1 MNSAG
6 MWVADLALLID
17 TNVLIWLYKGDNRV
31 SKHAAAKI
39 NAGDEQIYI
48 SVLSAWEYGQ
58 KRLKH
63 PESLKPKFD
72 DVVAGLPHIKL
83 DLEYA
88 IHRYAVTLPLIHRD
102 PFDRMLIAQAI
113 HHDLTIVASDDK
125 IRQYPCKSLW

>member
-17 TNVLIWLYKGDNRV
+17 TNVLIWLYRGDNRV

-39 NAGDEQIYI
+39 NAGDEQIYV

-63 PESLKPKFD
+63 PDSLKPKFD

-88 IHRYAVTLPLIHRD
+88 IHSYAVTLPLIHRD